1 MRDIAEA
8 VSSSLGCPEKLGG
21 LLFGLVDD
29 GTITRHV
36 NRLLEA
42 LLTEAAELRNVSPA
56 TLVLIR
62 DSEFVFYVRRIAR
75 SDVDRRDE
83 NRDYLFTTRSNA
95 AYVLRGGEGVRIRRY
110 ALPPDMDLSVFRP
123 GIPLALVD
131 ETAYRGGVMH
141 EAVDDGFVYD
151 YVSAHEFAM
160 VRIDYV
166 PFADQTWHFD
176 RDSLLSVF
184 PSAAHVAQS
193 TLVCIAKALGALQAP
208 EALPHLLAIASHKS
222 HFVRWAAIQ
231 AIAKVDR
238 EAAFGL
244 LEQAAA
250 DPHPHVQSMAR
261 KVLAQHGRQP
271 DGMLVRA

>member
-1 MRDIAEA
+1 MQDIADA
-8 VSSSLGCPEKLGG
+8 VRSSLGCPEDLGS
-21 LLFGLVDD
+21 LLFEIVRD

-36 NRLLEA
+36 NRLLET

-62 DSEFVFYVRRIAR
+62 DQDFVLYVRRIAR
-75 SDVDRRDE
+75 ADVDRRDE

-95 AYVLRGGEGVRIRRY
+95 AYMLCGGEGVTINRY
-110 ALPPDMDLSVFRP
+110 RLPEQVDLAVFQP
-123 GIPLALVD
+123 GVRLSLADQSL
-131 ETAYRGGVMH
+131 YSGGVLH
-141 EAVDDGFVYD
+141 EAPDDGFVYD
-151 YVSAHEFAM
+151 YASAGEFAM

-176 RDSLLSVF
+176 RENLLSVF
-184 PSAAHVAQS
+184 PSAAHVSQS
-193 TLVCIAKALGALQAP
+193 TLVCMAKTLGAMRAP
-208 EALPHLLAIASHKS
+208 EALPHLHDIASHPS

-231 AIAKVDR
+231 AMAKVDR
-238 EAAFGL
+238 DAAFAL
-244 LEQAAA
+244 LERAAV

-261 KVLAQHGRQP
+261 NVLAQHERQA